1 MAAFTVY
8 KDTAGEWR
16 WTLTAG
22 NNQKI
27 ANSGEG
33 YRDRGDCMAAI
44 ELVKRDAPSAPVDT
58 SS

>member
-8 KDTAGEWR
+8 RDTAGEWR

-33 YRDRGDCMAAI
+33 YRNRSDCIAAI
-44 ELVKRDAPSAPVDT
+44 DLVKRDAPDAPV
-58 SS
+58 SES